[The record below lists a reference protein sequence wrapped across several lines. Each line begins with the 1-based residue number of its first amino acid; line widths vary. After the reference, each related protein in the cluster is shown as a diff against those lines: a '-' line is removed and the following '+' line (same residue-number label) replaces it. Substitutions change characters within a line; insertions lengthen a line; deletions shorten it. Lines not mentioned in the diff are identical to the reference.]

1 MLPIERLLLQQDHL
15 KWGHVATMSAPA
27 TATTCAAQE
36 LQGWLA
42 AISCCEAAAA
52 GWHAVSHQA
61 ELKWRMGLPIR
72 AARIS
77 TSLLVNHAAAG
88 LGSQPCPALVTLSPP
103 ATLTKLPMCF
113 LLQTLPPVL
122 AIKTANAGSLLSA
135 TAKCQRPLSWLAAS
149 LNCQSR
155 PEACLAPAGT

>member
-1 MLPIERLLLQQDHL
+1 MLPVERLLLQQDHL
-15 KWGHVATMSAPA
+15 KWGHVAIMSAPA

-61 ELKWRMGLPIR
+61 ELKWRMGLPIL

-103 ATLTKLPMCF
+103 ATLTKLAH
-113 LLQTLPPVL
+113 V
-122 AIKTANAGSLLSA
+122 LSA
-135 TAKCQRPLSWLAAS
+135 TDSAAS
-149 LNCQSR
+149 N
-155 PEACLAPAGT
+155 